1 MIIMAIYLVIGAE
14 GRLFGLCNGVNCT
27 GGRSGKISRAGL
39 RGIEVDGAVGE
50 VGLDMEGVRL
60 RSWGY

>member
-1 MIIMAIYLVIGAE
+1 MQWCELHRRKIGE
-14 GRLFGLCNGVNCT
+14 
-27 GGRSGKISRAGL
+27 SGKISRAGL

-60 RSWGY
+60 CSWGY